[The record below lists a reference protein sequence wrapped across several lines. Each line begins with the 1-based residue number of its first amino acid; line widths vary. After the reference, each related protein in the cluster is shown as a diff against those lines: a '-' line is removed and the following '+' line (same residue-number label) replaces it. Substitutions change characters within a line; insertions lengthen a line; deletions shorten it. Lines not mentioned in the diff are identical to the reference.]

1 MSVLNRLARNLRMAR
16 HVRPAQAYWRA
27 RYTGERR
34 LPWLFGRT
42 KGYGPESPAEHAV
55 AGLCTFA
62 DVIARYD
69 PPGPVAVQ
77 ALREGT
83 LSLLNVPYPCAPPV
97 DWNGA
102 GLPKL
107 AQFHLHEFRHARALA
122 LRHLI
127 DPQEDDRALLVGWLE
142 DWLRQNDRIRGVAW
156 HPYVISSRI
165 VNWCLACSV
174 FEAFAERDNALLDS
188 LARQALYL
196 ARHIEYDVRANHLIK
211 NAAAL
216 AVAGSL
222 LKSQRLYMQ
231 GLELLETEV
240 GEQILEDGGHYEGSL
255 MYHAHV
261 LKDCLLVQAVSKGK
275 PRFLTE
281 TIDDMAAF
289 LAGMLHTDDQIP
301 LFGDATFDGASSP
314 KALLKATAELRDQ
327 PVAQPEDSPRVFTQS
342 GFHIM
347 QSDRA
352 RMIIKSGFAAPDYQP
367 GHSHCDWFSYELC
380 LGSQRFIVDSGVQ
393 GYERG
398 PWRDFC
404 RSTRAHNTLQLDARE
419 QFEFWGAFR
428 VGRRTRPQTLEWAED
443 GTRLRMMHDAWR
455 PSRHTR
461 EIRLVDGAYWVVLD
475 RVDSPRACRAASYI
489 HLHPRVRLAA
499 RGNLWRAHGDAES
512 LTIIPIGDPAAAS
525 VCGQQ
530 EPLQGWH
537 SPEFG
542 VIMPAPCLS
551 FSKEGDGRA
560 PLLFGY
566 ALVPCDIPEPEPACF
581 QSMLESWGT

>member
-1 MSVLNRLARNLRMAR
+1 MLARNIRMAR
-16 HVRPAQAYWRA
+16 YLKPAQIYWRA
-27 RYTGERR
+27 RYMLERR
-34 LPWLFGRT
+34 LPWIFGRAS
-42 KGYGPESPAEHAV
+42 GCGPEQPAEHAV
-55 AGLCTFA
+55 AGLRCLA
-62 DVIARYD
+62 DVVARFD
-69 PPGPVAVQ
+69 PPGPVGVQ

-83 LSLLNVPYPCAPPV
+83 LTLLNVPYPCTPPV
-97 DWNGA
+97 DWHGA
-102 GLPKL
+102 GLSRL

-122 LRHLI
+122 LRHVVE
-127 DPQEDDRALLVGWLE
+127 PQEEDRALFLGWLE
-142 DWLRQNDRIRGVAW
+142 DWLRQNERVRGVAW

-165 VNWCLACSV
+165 VNWSLACSV
-174 FEAFAERDNALLDS
+174 FDAFGEWDNAVLDS

-196 ARHIEYDVRANHLIK
+196 SRHIEYDVRANHLIK

-216 AVAGSL
+216 AVAGAL

-231 GLELLETEV
+231 GLELLETEI

-255 MYHAHV
+255 MYHEHV
-261 LKDCLLVQAVSKGK
+261 LRDCLLVQAVSKGK

-314 KALLKATAELRDQ
+314 KALLQATAELRGQ
-327 PVAQPEDSPRVFTQS
+327 TMVEPEPGPRAFPHS

-347 QSDRA
+347 QNERA

-367 GHSHCDWFSYELC
+367 GHSHCDWFSYEFC

-398 PWRDFC
+398 PWRAFC
-404 RSTRAHNTLQLDARE
+404 RSTRAHSTLQLDARE

-428 VGRRTRPQTLEWAED
+428 AGRRTRPQTLEWAED
-443 GTRLRMMHDAWR
+443 GSLLRMAHEAWR

-461 EIRLVDGAYWVVLD
+461 EIRLVDGAYWVVVD
-475 RVDSPRACRAASYI
+475 RVDNPRKARATSRI
-489 HLHPRVRLAA
+489 HFHPRIRLAA
-499 RGNLWRAHGDAES
+499 RGGLWRAHGEHES
-512 LTIIPIGDPAAAS
+512 LTIIPIGEPEAKS

-537 SPEFG
+537 CPEFG

-551 FSKEGDGRA
+551 LSKTGDGNA

-566 ALVPCDIPEPEPACF
+566 ALVPIGVPEPEPGCLRA
-581 QSMLESWGT
+581 MLEPGGA